1 MLELK
6 FMRENVE
13 MLKEMLK
20 NRNSNIDMDAF
31 VALDAKRREVLSE
44 VETLKRDRNNVSA
57 EIANLKKEKKDASH
71 LIEKII
77 SFYFRD
83 EKDDDF
89 KPYFILNDILRFWR
103 TLCLNY
109 EVSRTQ
115 HKNWEKKNISLKFS
129 RRLTVFATIAYI
141 FSLNITSKPDI
152 ISMIKMSPLTR
163 LSIAIE
169 KLGDKNIKKIHKD
182 FLDKYMKFLDIKE
195 KSNTS
200 GSDDKVKKEL
210 NELGRDPIFK
220 ELIYK
225 VLLHENIKQDLRLF
239 LVS

>member
-1 MLELK
+1 
-6 FMRENVE
+6 
-13 MLKEMLK
+13 
-20 NRNSNIDMDAF
+20 
-31 VALDAKRREVLSE
+31 
-44 VETLKRDRNNVSA
+44 
-57 EIANLKKEKKDASH
+57 
-71 LIEKII
+71 
-77 SFYFRD
+77 
-83 EKDDDF
+83 
-89 KPYFILNDILRFWR
+89 
-103 TLCLNY
+103 
-109 EVSRTQ
+109 
-115 HKNWEKKNISLKFS
+115 
-129 RRLTVFATIAYI
+129 
-141 FSLNITSKPDI
+141 
-152 ISMIKMSPLTR
+152 MIKMSPLTR

-225 VLLHENIKQDLRLF
+225 VLLHKNIEQDLRLF